1 MINKHE
7 TPMPSASQNKLILAH
22 IEFNTELLPGW
33 RTRKEQRKKE
43 DFRNLRKAISIFQQ
57 HLPGMCIENPESTRF
72 SEVWPSID
80 KALQTALGNT
90 SNYRRAYN
98 FISFA
103 IEDGNENGLWQ
114 LDVPTPWN
122 TIRRIKPTRNN
133 AWHKRSTDMLAAE
146 KQWRAELNP
155 TMDTE
160 ELFILFLTCSLLY
173 SGLTRMHLWPALAR
187 SIMQSKP
194 LQGSAPA
201 LFISLETEPSENYP
215 SNFYRPAQN
224 QGEDQPACLVNLFLD
239 PTSLAVLSQLLR
251 TKPDAWQPNHMDD
264 SSLFINHYRAKV
276 ASQLDIKISRTLFR
290 DGAAAVTENQT
301 GVNLPQIL
309 VEYITGR
316 KHSASLPLCYWKRL
330 YTKQI
335 YGCSAENINLLKT
348 ASNAKTRPVKRLK
361 SKPSTIVNK
370 LKKILR
376 KDLARHES
384 RAVIINAVKQLIT
397 PDLDASEDL
406 LCRWLY
412 DHLAHKKNAVSTAE
426 RYLTAIGDEWIA
438 EAYLEPLDT
447 FDGEDFHTL
456 YLSILNRRQ
465 SDKNREF
472 KADRLFDMH
481 SFAVLELGFAHLPF
495 SLNAENKKTIIHI
508 SASIIDEPLFL
519 ELLAVVKRLYDTN
532 TREALLLQTFLIMAY
547 RTGLRPGELAKLR
560 LKDTEP
566 SPEGFLYPRNNRFGK
581 NKTPAALRK
590 VPLFPLLAE
599 HEVDTV
605 NAYINERRLEQK
617 SLSELLFCTA
627 ENSAEMINT
636 SSIAGLVSSVLYDL
650 SGGLEYRLYHMR
662 HSALSRMQLIL
673 HRDLVELP
681 PVLQALIPY
690 SDEQV
695 DEILTLIVGKS
706 RKRDRYS
713 ALAVMAGHSSPAMTL
728 STYLHFTDCLV
739 GLHLQANQRPFDDH
753 LGQALFGLNPHR
765 IALLKKNKAMHPRET
780 YAYSAKKLLR
790 YTNKLKEQPSTGEN
804 PEHLIPRQ
812 NSHYIIS
819 GAILAKIQNGQ
830 SYDELATFYQCDEQ
844 RITAWYQ
851 TAVALRELKTVK
863 GTSILFPLARRHQIL
878 PAAPNN
884 SHEKQDIEEGL
895 HAIRNLRRNQL
906 ELTEFK
912 WLLKYA
918 LLNSTS
924 SRAGIRFTNPKI
936 FKRFMT
942 IASQL
947 YPWHRWKILLQMPP
961 EQTVSDWACSP
972 HMKTETL
979 PLKRV
984 AQHPKG
990 LARLFLRHVEEEKY
1004 MEKGLSQFSSQAL
1017 NVLLHRLA
1025 IIFFTPNQI
1034 QAWQNSDNNEST
1046 HEDGEDCDLN

>member
-7 TPMPSASQNKLILAH
+7 SPMPSASQNKLILAH
-22 IEFNTELLPGW
+22 IKFNTELLPGW
-33 RTRKEQRKKE
+33 RTREEQRKKE
-43 DFRNLRKAISIFQQ
+43 DYRNLRKAISIFQQ
-57 HLPGMCIENPESTRF
+57 HLPEMCTENPESTRF

-80 KALQTALGNT
+80 KELQTALGNS

-98 FISFA
+98 FISYA
-103 IEDGNENGLWQ
+103 IENGNESGLWQ

-133 AWHKRSTDMLAAE
+133 AWHKRSTVMLEAE
-146 KQWRAELNP
+146 KHWRAELNP
-155 TMDTE
+155 TADTE

-173 SGLTRMHLWPALAR
+173 GGLPHTSLWPALAR
-187 SIMQSKP
+187 SIMQNKP
-194 LQGSAPA
+194 LQGSAPT
-201 LFISLETEPSENYP
+201 LFLSLKTEPSENYP
-215 SNFYRPAQN
+215 SNFYCPAQD
-224 QGEDQPACLVNLFLD
+224 QGEDQPTCLINHFLD

-251 TKPDAWQPNHMDD
+251 TKPDEWRPNHIDD

-316 KHSASLPLCYWKRL
+316 KLSASLPLCYWKRL
-330 YTKQI
+330 YTKKN
-335 YGCSAENINLLKT
+335 YGCSAENIRLIKSSSKANK
-348 ASNAKTRPVKRLK
+348 RPIKRLK

-370 LKKILR
+370 LKKILH
-376 KDLARHES
+376 KDRARHES
-384 RAVIINAVKQLIT
+384 RSAIIDALQQLIT
-397 PDLDASEDL
+397 PDLDISENL
-406 LCRWLY
+406 LCCWLY
-412 DHLAHKKNAVSTAE
+412 DHLAHKKNAISTAE

-456 YLSILNRRQ
+456 YMSILNRRQ

-481 SFAVLELGFAHLPF
+481 NFAVLELGFTPLPF
-495 SLNAENKKTIIHI
+495 SLNTENKKTITHV
-508 SASIIDEPLFL
+508 SAAIVDEPLFL
-519 ELLAVVKRLYDTN
+519 ELLVVVKRLYDTN

-560 LKDTEP
+560 LKDIEP
-566 SPEGFLYPRNNRFGK
+566 SSEGFLYPRNNRFGQ

-605 NAYINERRLEQK
+605 SKYINERRLEKK
-617 SLSELLFCTA
+617 SLSELVFCTA
-627 ENSAEMINT
+627 ENSFEMINT

-650 SGGLEYRLYHMR
+650 SGGLEYRLYHLR

-690 SDEQV
+690 PDEQV
-695 DEILTLIVGKS
+695 DDILTLIVGRS
-706 RKRDRYS
+706 CKRDRYS
-713 ALAVMAGHSSPAMTL
+713 ALAAMAGHSSPSMTL

-739 GLHLQANQRPFDDH
+739 GLHLQANQRPFDDQ
-753 LGQALFGLNPHR
+753 LGKALFGLNPHR
-765 IALLKKNKAMHPRET
+765 IALLKKNKAMHPQAT
-780 YAYSAKKLLR
+780 YAYSVKKLLR
-790 YTNKLKEQPSTGEN
+790 YTNKLKEQPSTGEA
-804 PEHLIPRQ
+804 PEYLIPRQ

-819 GAILAKIQNGQ
+819 TAILTKIQDGQ

-844 RITAWYQ
+844 RIAAWHQ
-851 TAVALRELKTVK
+851 TAIALRELKTVK
-863 GTSILFPLARRHQIL
+863 GKSRLFPLARRHQIL

-884 SHEKQDIEEGL
+884 SHEKQDIEAGL
-895 HAIRNLRRNQL
+895 LAIRSLRKNPL
-906 ELTEFK
+906 EFSEFK

-924 SRAGIRFTNPKI
+924 SRAGIKFTEPKA
-936 FKRFMT
+936 FQRFMP

-947 YPWHRWKILLQMPP
+947 YPWHRWKLLLQMPP
-961 EQTVSDWACSP
+961 EQTVSDWSCSS
-972 HMKTETL
+972 HMKIETF

-984 AQHPKG
+984 AQHPNG
-990 LARLFLRHVEEEKY
+990 LARLFLRHAEEDKY

-1034 QAWQNSDNNEST
+1034 QSWQNSDNNEST
-1046 HEDGEDCDLN
+1046 HEDDDCELN

>member
-43 DFRNLRKAISIFQQ
+43 DYKNLRKAISIFQQ
-57 HLPGMCIENPESTRF
+57 HLPEMCTEKPVSTRF
-72 SEVWPSID
+72 TEVWPCID
-80 KALQTALGNT
+80 NALQTALGNS
-90 SNYRRAYN
+90 SNYHHAYN
-98 FISFA
+98 FISYA
-103 IEDGNENGLWQ
+103 IENGNESGLWQ

-133 AWHKRSTDMLAAE
+133 AWHKRSTVMLEAE
-146 KQWRAELNP
+146 KHWRTELNP
-155 TMDTE
+155 TADTE

-173 SGLTRMHLWPALAR
+173 GGLPHTHLWPALAR
-187 SIMQSKP
+187 SIMQNKP
-194 LQGSAPA
+194 LQGSAPT
-201 LFISLETEPSENYP
+201 LFLSLKTEPSENYP
-215 SNFYRPAQN
+215 SNFYCPAQD
-224 QGEDQPACLVNLFLD
+224 QGEDQPTCLINHFLD

-251 TKPDAWQPNHMDD
+251 TKPDEWRPNHIDD

-316 KHSASLPLCYWKRL
+316 KLSASLPLCYWKRL

-335 YGCSAENINLLKT
+335 YKCSAESINLIKT
-348 ASNAKTRPVKRLK
+348 ANHANTRPARPLK

-370 LKKILR
+370 LRKILH
-376 KDLARHES
+376 KDRARHES
-384 RAVIINAVKQLIT
+384 KSATIDAIKQLIT
-397 PDLDASEDL
+397 PDLDTSEDL

-412 DHLAHKKNAVSTAE
+412 DHLAHKQNAVSTAE

-447 FDGEDFHTL
+447 FDAEDFHTL

-472 KADRLFDMH
+472 KADRLFDLH
-481 SFAVLELGFAHLPF
+481 NFAVLELGFTPLPF
-495 SLNAENKKTIIHI
+495 SLNTENKKTITHV
-508 SASIIDEPLFL
+508 SAAIVDEPLFL
-519 ELLAVVKRLYDTN
+519 ELLVVVKRLYDTN

-560 LKDTEP
+560 LKDIEP
-566 SPEGFLYPRNNRFGK
+566 SPEGFLYPRNNRFGQ

-599 HEVDTV
+599 HEVGTV
-605 NAYINERRLEQK
+605 SQYINERRLEKK
-617 SLSELLFCTA
+617 SLSELVFCTA
-627 ENSAEMINT
+627 ENSFEMINT

-650 SGGLEYRLYHMR
+650 SGSLEYRLYHLR

-673 HRDLVELP
+673 HHDLVELP

-695 DEILTLIVGKS
+695 HDILTLIVGRS

-753 LGQALFGLNPHR
+753 LGKALFGLNPHR
-765 IALLKKNKAMHPRET
+765 IALLKKNKAMHPQAT

-819 GAILAKIQNGQ
+819 GAILAKIQDGQ

-844 RITAWYQ
+844 RITAWHQ

-863 GTSILFPLARRHQIL
+863 STSILFPFARKHQIL

-884 SHEKQDIEEGL
+884 SHDKQDIEEGL
-895 HAIRNLRRNQL
+895 HAIRNLHRNSSAFD
-906 ELTEFK
+906 EFK

-924 SRAGIRFTNPKI
+924 SRTGIKFKNPSI
-936 FKRFMT
+936 FKCFMAT
-942 IASQL
+942 ASHI
-947 YPWHRWKILLQMPP
+947 YPWHRWKLLLQMPP
-961 EQTVSDWACSP
+961 EQTVSDWFCSP
-972 HMKTETL
+972 HMKIETF

-984 AQHPKG
+984 AQHPNG
-990 LARLFLRHVEEEKY
+990 LARLFLRHAEEDKY

-1034 QAWQNSDNNEST
+1034 QSWQNSDNNEST
-1046 HEDGEDCDLN
+1046 HEDDDCDLN